1 MKEIYVDNNW
11 TFEEAVNNIKTLKT
25 QYEKVL
31 ASFSYFEFKE
41 KLEFKKNVKRSIY
54 NLKMSEWKKDKL
66 WEYMNDDIEID
77 VLFNVLIRQ
86 KHRKM
91 I

>member
-31 ASFSYFEFKE
+31 ASFSYFEFKKE
-41 KLEFKKNVKRSIY
+41 LEFKKNVKRSIY

-66 WEYMNDDIEID
+66 WEYMNGYE
-77 VLFNVLIRQ
+77 LFYVIKGIVERENKKTR
-86 KHRKM
+86 
-91 I
+91 